1 MSSIICRYIRSVY
14 ETFFANKGLED
25 WVVGISSPL
34 NFLYIEF
41 TTRFPLYDISY
52 KVLLF
57 PLPFLKTSI
66 QPSLRSLLNLLR
78 SQLTSLSN
86 SLNFALSK
94 YDSVYRN
101 SRASRSDCESP
112 YFAFI
117 KYRITLQNLR

>member
-1 MSSIICRYIRSVY
+1 M
-14 ETFFANKGLED
+14 
-25 WVVGISSPL
+25 GISSPL

-52 KVLLF
+52 NDLLL
-57 PLPFLKTSI
+57 PLPFRKTTI
-66 QPSLRSLLNLLR
+66 HPSLRSLLNLFR

-86 SLNFALSK
+86 SLNLALSK
-94 YDSVYRN
+94 YDSVYRK

-117 KYRITLQNLR
+117 KYLITLQNLR